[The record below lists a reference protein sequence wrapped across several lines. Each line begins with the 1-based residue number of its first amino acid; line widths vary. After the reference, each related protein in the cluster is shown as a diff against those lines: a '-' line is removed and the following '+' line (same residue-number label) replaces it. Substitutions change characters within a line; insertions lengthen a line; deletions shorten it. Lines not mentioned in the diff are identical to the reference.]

1 MSKISELRLHARN
14 RKLPPILQL
23 STITPEL
30 LVHNLFIYDDLSKDK
45 SNYSGMQTA
54 EERHDNAVVG
64 VSTGKD
70 VYDLG
75 EFYNQI
81 HTDEIT
87 LSCSDYKIYNTRFA
101 MLEPGHHIDFHMD
114 PPNIYNIICPLTDPV
129 ILEIKDNLDIYPV
142 AMPGEVWFINP
153 SYMHASRHESKE
165 TRVAIL
171 ANFEYTEE
179 IYEYLTRL
187 L

>member
-14 RKLPPILQL
+14 RKLPSVLHI
-23 STITPEL
+23 TNITPEL
-30 LVHNLFIYDDLSKDK
+30 LVHNLFIYEDLSKDSDNLTGIK
-45 SNYSGMQTA
+45 TA
-54 EERHDNAVVG
+54 EERHENAVAG

-81 HTDEIT
+81 HTNEIDLT
-87 LSCSDYKIYNTRFA
+87 VKDLEIVNKRFA
-101 MLEPGHHIDFHMD
+101 MLDPGHSIEHHMD
-114 PPNIYNIICPLTDPV
+114 PPNIFNLICPLTDP
-129 ILEIKDNLDIYPV
+129 ITLEVKEDTTQFYTCQ
-142 AMPGEVWFINP
+142 PGEVWFINP
-153 SYMHASRHESKE
+153 SYMHASHHEATD

-171 ANFEYTEE
+171 ANFEYSEE
-179 IYEYLTRL
+179 TYEYLTRL